1 MALNVLVHGGMI
13 ENAERM
19 GARLM
24 AALCEIKSAAVKE
37 SRCRGLLVGVELTPE
52 ASRARVYCERLAA
65 RGLLC
70 KETHDTIIRIA
81 PPLIIT
87 SEQTDWIAQQFA
99 TVLQE

>member
-1 MALNVLVHGGMI
+1 
-13 ENAERM
+13 M

-24 AALCEIKSAAVKE
+24 AALREIKSAAVKE
-37 SRCRGLLVGVELTPE
+37 IRGRGLLVAVELTPE
-52 ASRARVYCERLAA
+52 AAGARGYCERLAA

-87 SEQTDWIAQQFA
+87 AEQTDWIAEQFT
-99 TVLQE
+99 TVLQD